1 MNVVMLLSNA
11 FTHDSRVY
19 AEAQSLLKAGYDVTV
34 VALDREREHPAKD
47 VLDGISIERVR
58 PLSTLKG
65 NRLVRPFTLIW
76 NGLNLLLSQWQMYR
90 HALKLHKREN
100 FSMIHCH
107 DLDTLLAGVAL
118 KRRTRLPLIYDAHEI
133 YGYMLARRLPY
144 WIASR
149 FLWLEKRLI
158 RYVNHVI
165 STDEMQ
171 KRYLD
176 AITDKPITLVMNC
189 KPLQLNHYRPPDN
202 EVFTVLY
209 IGVLHKGR
217 SIPLLID
224 AVEEIDGVRF
234 IVGGVGS
241 PEDVQAIADR
251 CAAARNAQFIGKV
264 PMHDVIPLT
273 FKADVVALILNPN
286 DLNNRDSLA
295 NKQFEAMVCGRPIIC
310 TKGTYSGELTEQE
323 KVGLTVEHNK
333 EALKKAIAVLRDDP
347 GLREQL
353 GRNALHAALTKY
365 NWEKEEQAL
374 LEIYKI
380 HTAPGA

>member
-1 MNVVMLLSNA
+1 MKVVMLLSNA

-34 VALDREREHPAKD
+34 IARDRERAYPTKS

-58 PLSTLKG
+58 SLYPPLKG
-65 NRLVRPFTLIW
+65 DRFVHPFKLIW
-76 NGLNLLLSQWQMYR
+76 NGLNLLFSQWQMYR
-90 HALKLHKREN
+90 HALKLHGLKN

-107 DLDTLLAGVAL
+107 DLDTLLAGFTL
-118 KRRTRLPLIYDAHEI
+118 KWSTKLPLIYDAHEI
-133 YGYMLARRLPY
+133 YGYMVARREPY

-149 FLWLEKRLI
+149 FLWLEKCLI

-165 STDEMQ
+165 SVDKMQ
-171 KRYLD
+171 KGYLD

-202 EVFTVLY
+202 EVFTVIY

-224 AVEEIDGVRF
+224 AVEDMDGVQCK
-234 IVGGVGS
+234 IGGMGL
-241 PEDVQAIADR
+241 PEQVQAIAHR
-251 CAAARNAQFIGKV
+251 CLASRNAHFIGKV
-264 PMHDVIPLT
+264 PMHDVLRLT
-273 FKADVVALILNPN
+273 LKADVVFLLLNPN

-310 TKGTYSGELTEQE
+310 TKGTYSGDLTEQE
-323 KVGLTVEHNK
+323 KVGLTIEYNK
-333 EALKKAIAVLRDDP
+333 EALKKAIAMLRDDP
-347 GLREQL
+347 KLKEQL

-365 NWEKEEQAL
+365 NWGKEEQAL
-374 LEIYKI
+374 LEVYENLSSF
-380 HTAPGA
+380 

>member
-34 VALDREREHPAKD
+34 VALDKERKHPAKS
-47 VLDGISIERVR
+47 VLNGISIERVR
-58 PLSTLKG
+58 PLPILRSNKLMRPLTLVWG
-65 NRLVRPFTLIW
+65 
-76 NGLNLLLSQWQMYR
+76 GLNLLFSQWQMYR
-90 HALKLHKREN
+90 RALKLHRREN
-100 FSMIHCH
+100 FSIIHSH

-118 KRRTRLPLIYDAHEI
+118 KRKTRLPLIYDAHEV
-133 YGYMLARRLPY
+133 YGYMLARRLPN

-149 FLWLEKRLI
+149 FLWLEKKLI

-165 STDEMQ
+165 SVDEIQ
-171 KRYLD
+171 KTYLD

-189 KPLQLNHYRPPDN
+189 KPLQLNHYHAPSN
-202 EVFTVLY
+202 EIFTVLY
-209 IGVLHKGR
+209 IGGLHKGR
-217 SIPLLID
+217 SVTLLID
-224 AVEEIDGVRF
+224 AVGEIDGVRCV
-234 IVGGVGS
+234 IGGIGS
-241 PEDVQAIADR
+241 PKEVQVIADR
-251 CAAARNAQFIGKV
+251 CAATRNAQFIGKV

-273 FKADVVALILNPN
+273 CKADVVALILNPS

-310 TKGTYSGELTEQE
+310 TKGTYSGNLTEQE

-333 EALKKAIAVLRDDP
+333 EALKEAIVRLRDDC

-353 GRNALHAALTKY
+353 GRNALLAALTKY

-374 LEIYKI
+374 LEIYRV
-380 HTAPGA
+380 HTAPGS